1 MQVNPD
7 LDENSVS
14 SVVQIQMQVN
24 PGLDEN
30 SVSSIYK
37 FRCKS
42 TLVWMKI
49 Q

>member
-1 MQVNPD
+1 MQVNSG

-14 SVVQIQMQVN
+14 SVIQIQMQVN